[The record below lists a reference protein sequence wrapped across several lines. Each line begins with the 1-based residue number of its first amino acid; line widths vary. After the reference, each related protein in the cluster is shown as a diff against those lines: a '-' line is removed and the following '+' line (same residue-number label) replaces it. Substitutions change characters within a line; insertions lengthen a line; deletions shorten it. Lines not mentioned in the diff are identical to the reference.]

1 MRPLCDTR
9 CYVRCT
15 VPATR
20 WRPALCTA
28 AVGDE
33 RRRRTPPRA
42 ADVDGCLTPVTLSR
56 PPLTSRRRRPGHDA
70 GADVPRVQQAPGVW
84 GGPGGRRRGHEGR
97 RGWGGW
103 ERGVRDAQDP
113 ERSTGAEDGR
123 SSGEGGA
130 AQTTRGDKLVIITT
144 HRAVACRGQG
154 PGAVAATTPSPY
166 YPARARLSPS
176 NRGLVA
182 SLDATADALGGI
194 LPRSHGE
201 AGALGAGTGCPWWA
215 SRAVASG

>member
-1 MRPLCDTR
+1 MHAATPHPSGPRSRGAVGTEEARGEPGGSSGRGMRPLCDTR
-9 CYVRCT
+9 CYVRCA

-123 SSGEGGA
+123 STRAGGA
-130 AQTTRGDKLVIITT
+130 AQTTRGDKLVIIGVG
-144 HRAVACRGQG
+144 RLQKGCSNMFN
-154 PGAVAATTPSPY
+154 GAVPGDFERCAKNFAQ
-166 YPARARLSPS
+166 
-176 NRGLVA
+176 NF
-182 SLDATADALGGI
+182 
-194 LPRSHGE
+194 
-201 AGALGAGTGCPWWA
+201 
-215 SRAVASG
+215 